1 MGQARSG
8 SIVKDGAHEPL
19 VTRAEFDAAQSVTKS
34 LLTPRVKV
42 FFSAR
47 SRVPIPT
54 EVIDLAKL
62 VGRDKI
68 VGRES
73 AEEWGF
79 RHIEE
84 LWSGLEAPRG
94 SYFG

>member
-1 MGQARSG
+1 MCIRDSLESG
-8 SIVKDGAHEPL
+8 RLGVVMEQHE
-19 VTRAEFDAAQSVTKS
+19 KS

-47 SRVPIPT
+47 SRVPIPQ

-62 VGRDKI
+62 VGRDRI

-79 RHIEE
+79 KQVDE
-84 LWSGLEAPRG
+84 LWSGLERG
-94 SYFG
+94 TGSLF